1 MGKVTQFNPA
11 PEKGSAISNLTMPTK
26 EEIAI
31 LDRLTE
37 QHEGNDMVDIAHWNG
52 ECWRMFFELVDLH
65 AEVNNLDKWG
75 CRAVILTK
83 ILGTTFEYDEN
94 GNVTVITGPANAE
107 KR

>member
-11 PEKGSAISNLTMPTK
+11 PEKESAKSNLTMPTK

-31 LDRLTE
+31 LDCLTE
-37 QHEGNDMVDIAHWNG
+37 QYGKDDMVDIAHWNG
-52 ECWRMFFELVDLH
+52 ECWRTFFELVDKH
-65 AEVNNLDKWG
+65 AEENSLDKWG

-94 GNVTVITGPANAE
+94 GNVTVITGSANAE
-107 KR
+107 KK